1 MIMENN
7 DVQLLKRARHA
18 VPKLSTYPPRPVV
31 RRKVLSADGSCGDMS
46 EFMCTLSMLTR
57 SSKHPLTAKRASLN
71 VSPASKLA

>member
-18 VPKLSTYPPRPVV
+18 VPKLSIFPPRPVV

-57 SSKHPLTAKRASLN
+57 SSKHPLAAKRASLN
-71 VSPASKLA
+71 GSPASKLA

>member
-18 VPKLSTYPPRPVV
+18 VAKLSISPPRPVV